1 MPGEPRP
8 VYWDACVLLSYI
20 NEVTERVSVIDELLR
35 QSRAG
40 EVRLLTSALSQ
51 VEVAFAASEKEQ
63 AALDPEVEQRIAE
76 LWTPGSPITPVEFY
90 DLIGDRARALMR
102 QGISQGWG
110 RLSAADAIHLATAQQ
125 MAVEEFHTYDGDLLK
140 WSGHVGFPVTEPE
153 TIQGQLGTG

>member
-90 DLIGDRARALMR
+90 DLIGEASRRA
-102 QGISQGWG
+102 G
-110 RLSAADAIHLATAQQ
+110 AA
-125 MAVEEFHTYDGDLLK
+125 
-140 WSGHVGFPVTEPE
+140 
-153 TIQGQLGTG
+153 

>member
-63 AALDPEVEQRIAE
+63 A
-76 LWTPGSPITPVEFY
+76 GS
-90 DLIGDRARALMR
+90 R
-102 QGISQGWG
+102 
-110 RLSAADAIHLATAQQ
+110 AADRGT
-125 MAVEEFHTYDGDLLK
+125 VD
-140 WSGHVGFPVTEPE
+140 SGFADHAGRV
-153 TIQGQLGTG
+153 L